1 MTLSHFSVDS
11 PSSISETTHTTRET
25 NKQKKVRKQSP
36 AAATVR
42 SFAPRRNAR
51 SVGRAAAFRGRGR
64 ERQRERPARPQPHQ
78 PRRGAQERSTMKV
91 EVTVL
96 LERTL
101 PLNNKKKHRGDAQS
115 RTPPLTHTTGGR
127 RRLRCSAPSSF
138 LLMLSLKTQNP
149 ARVVTIPKWLRG
161 LTRNQLRSRAQVRI
175 LLVTT
180 FSSCLTRQTPS
191 EQKCA
196 SQQGRMAEWSKAG
209 DSSSLLFVG
218 AGSNP
223 APVTFCFPHVSFMPK
238 GGCHGT
244 YGSIRRMNGK
254 GSGGRG

>member
-101 PLNNKKKHRGDAQS
+101 PLN
-115 RTPPLTHTTGGR
+115 
-127 RRLRCSAPSSF
+127 
-138 LLMLSLKTQNP
+138 
-149 ARVVTIPKWLRG
+149 
-161 LTRNQLRSRAQVRI
+161 
-175 LLVTT
+175 
-180 FSSCLTRQTPS
+180 
-191 EQKCA
+191 
-196 SQQGRMAEWSKAG
+196 
-209 DSSSLLFVG
+209 
-218 AGSNP
+218 
-223 APVTFCFPHVSFMPK
+223 
-238 GGCHGT
+238 
-244 YGSIRRMNGK
+244 Y
-254 GSGGRG
+254 